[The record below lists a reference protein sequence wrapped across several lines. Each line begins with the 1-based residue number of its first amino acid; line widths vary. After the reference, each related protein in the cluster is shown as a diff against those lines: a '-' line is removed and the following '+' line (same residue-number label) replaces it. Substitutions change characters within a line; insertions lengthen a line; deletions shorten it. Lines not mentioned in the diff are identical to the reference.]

1 MKGKISLLG
10 RIWVNGVTPLEIQE
24 MLGLTKIPNH
34 ILSLGKK
41 VSLLA
46 SLAHSIGNTCRLA
59 DFFQVAK
66 SSRLSLLVWNI
77 GFDVSTGVLG

>member
-1 MKGKISLLG
+1 M
-10 RIWVNGVTPLEIQE
+10 TPLEIQE

-59 DFFQVAK
+59 DVFQVAK

>member
-1 MKGKISLLG
+1 M
-10 RIWVNGVTPLEIQE
+10 TPLEIQE

-41 VSLLA
+41 VSL
-46 SLAHSIGNTCRLA
+46 LAHSIGNTCRLA